1 MNGSGFLVVL
11 LIVIG
16 IVIWSIF
23 LSPKAQE
30 KRAEQ
35 VKFEAE
41 EREKRLKL
49 EAEVRE
55 SQLKLESEER
65 EKRLKIKAERRAK
78 REAKEKRLKE
88 ERDDYIKSV
97 RKNHPNFILQAR
109 IEFERAYKSSGG
121 STSFFGQEKSPL
133 ACFGY
138 VVGKTKGRK
147 PAERKQIIEY
157 TLCAEIPDFFPT
169 SYSSEWGT
177 PLSATRFNKIHSHIT
192 SMADLRSNR
201 PNFEFAVSDWR
212 ADAAWMQRDL
222 TDRVSSYW

>member
-1 MNGSGFLVVL
+1 MDASGLIIIL
-11 LIVIG
+11 LIIMG
-16 IVIWSIF
+16 IVLWIVF
-23 LSPKAQE
+23 LSPKARE
-30 KRAEQ
+30 KRVERLRL
-35 VKFEAE
+35 EAE
-41 EREKRLKL
+41 ERERQLRL
-49 EAEVRE
+49 EAD
-55 SQLKLESEER
+55 L
-65 EKRLKIKAERRAK
+65 RAK
-78 REAKEKRLKE
+78 REAEKKRLKK

-97 RKNHPNFILQAR
+97 RINQPNFILQAR

-201 PNFEFAVSDWR
+201 PNFEVAVSDWR
-212 ADAAWMQRDL
+212 ADAAWMHKDL
-222 TDRVSSYW
+222 EYRVRSYG

>member
-1 MNGSGFLVVL
+1 MDGSGLIIVL
-11 LIVIG
+11 LILIG
-16 IVIWSIF
+16 IVFWIVF
-23 LSPKAQE
+23 LSPQAQE

-35 VKFEAE
+35 VRFEAE
-41 EREKRLKL
+41 ERQRGLKL

-55 SQLKLESEER
+55 SQLKIESEER
-65 EKRLKIKAERRAK
+65 EKRLRVKAERRAK
-78 REAKEKRLKE
+78 REAKEKRLKK

-97 RKNHPNFILQAR
+97 RINQPNFILQAR

-157 TLCAEIPDFFPT
+157 TLCAEIPDFFPQ
-169 SYSSEWGT
+169 SYSSEWGK
-177 PLSATRFNKIHSHIT
+177 PLSATRFNKINSHIT

-201 PNFEFAVSDWR
+201 PNFEVAVSDWR
-212 ADAAWMQRDL
+212 ADVAWMDKDL
-222 TDRVSSYW
+222 ADRVRS

>member
-1 MNGSGFLVVL
+1 MDASGLIIIL
-11 LIVIG
+11 LIIMG
-16 IVIWSIF
+16 IVLWIVF
-23 LSPKAQE
+23 LSPKARE
-30 KRAEQ
+30 KRVERLGL
-35 VKFEAE
+35 EAE
-41 EREKRLKL
+41 ERERQLRL
-49 EAEVRE
+49 EAD
-55 SQLKLESEER
+55 L
-65 EKRLKIKAERRAK
+65 RAK
-78 REAKEKRLKE
+78 REAEKKRLKK

-97 RKNHPNFILQAR
+97 RINQPNFILQAR

-201 PNFEFAVSDWR
+201 PNFEVAVSDWR
-212 ADAAWMQRDL
+212 ADASWMHKDL
-222 TDRVSSYW
+222 ANRLRSYG